1 MASKVQYSR
10 EIEVYCSELGR
21 YAYDVLRVDR
31 TDYGKLRPKPGSP
44 HQSTEGVVDA
54 IGAFA
59 AWMRVLSRY
68 RDWKEAR
75 DAVRL
80 LQLRAD
86 GEPIGDELARWCRL
100 AARPLTR
107 RATELD
113 KALRAAAEEYGDLGV
128 GQDVE
133 VIANKLIALQNF
145 ITFDAL
151 LRELYESG
159 HPRNEPPPEEFVEAL
174 QRDGLPWQAAVRE
187 LFKVSASV
195 EAISHKFHKGRLV
208 VHATTMFEAITIGA
222 AMLVRP
228 SDRYLRVCQA
238 CSTLFVAKHP
248 KAETCSPRC
257 RQRKR
262 G

>member
-1 MASKVQYSR
+1 M
-10 EIEVYCSELGR
+10 
-21 YAYDVLRVDR
+21 
-31 TDYGKLRPKPGSP
+31 
-44 HQSTEGVVDA
+44 DA

-59 AWMRVLSRY
+59 AWMQVLSRY

-80 LQLRAD
+80 LQLKAR
-86 GEPIGDELARWCRL
+86 GEPIGDELARACRL
-100 AARPLTR
+100 IARPLTR

-133 VIANKLIALQNF
+133 VIATKLSALQNF
-145 ITFDAL
+145 MTFDAK

-159 HPRNEPPPEEFVEAL
+159 HPPNEPPPEELVEAL
-174 QRDGLPWQAAVRE
+174 ERDGSPWQVAVRE

-208 VHATTMFEAITIGA
+208 VHATTMFEAITIGG
-222 AMLVRP
+222 AMLMRP
-228 SDRYLRVCQA
+228 GGRHLRVCQA
-238 CSTLFVAKHP
+238 CSTFFVAKHP
-248 KAETCSPRC
+248 RAETCSPRC

-262 G
+262 A